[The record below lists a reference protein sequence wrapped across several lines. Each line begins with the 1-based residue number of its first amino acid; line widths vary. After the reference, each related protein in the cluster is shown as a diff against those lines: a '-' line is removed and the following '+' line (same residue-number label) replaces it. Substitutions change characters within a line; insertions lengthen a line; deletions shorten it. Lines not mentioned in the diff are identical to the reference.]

1 MINTRPVPST
11 YPINTDGTS
20 PTARLDR
27 AKAHTRALSNSLK
40 TVSNAMSVGVKG
52 SGYSALPNGSPSTMQ
67 PLAARD
73 DGIPLE
79 MKELLPR
86 GTHGPG
92 TNGSFTG
99 KGSVETA
106 TAGCEEEEGFA
117 HTK

>member
-11 YPINTDGTS
+11 YPLNVDGTS

-40 TVSNAMSVGVKG
+40 TVTAMSVGAKG

-67 PLAARD
+67 PLAAQD

-79 MKELLPR
+79 MKELLSR
-86 GTHGPG
+86 GTHGPEP
-92 TNGSFTG
+92 NGSFTG
-99 KGSVETA
+99 KGNVETA
-106 TAGCEEEEGFA
+106 TAGCEEEEVFA